1 LNKILNKLLK
11 FWYKFWGYI
20 LLLPNYIL
28 YKYNKPQTLIIVGMH
43 RSGTSCVTRI
53 FNLCDV
59 YLGPS
64 LLEPQHDNPKGFWEN
79 SYIFEINEKI
89 LKQSGGSWDN
99 PPENIKVTFFDK
111 LAMMNVLYNRR
122 NSILGIKDPRLLI
135 TWEAWEPFI
144 ESYTIAGVFRHPF
157 SVSKSLYKRNNFD
170 TLKGVDLWEKYN
182 NKLINF
188 IKSDSVILI
197 DFDNPDSFKD
207 KISNVLQKLDLRLNE
222 HALKFYNP
230 NNRNSDDINA
240 IEDSK
245 ISHLYNLLKSKSA
258 I

>member
-1 LNKILNKLLK
+1 
-11 FWYKFWGYI
+11 
-20 LLLPNYIL
+20 
-28 YKYNKPQTLIIVGMH
+28 MH
-43 RSGTSCVTRI
+43 RSGTSCITRI

-64 LLEPQHDNPKGFWEN
+64 LLEPQSDNPEGFWEN

-89 LKQSGGSWDN
+89 LKQSGGSWNN
-99 PPENIKVTFFDK
+99 PPKKIKVTFFDK
-111 LAMMNVLYNRR
+111 LAMMNVLYNRK

-144 ESYTIAGVFRHPF
+144 ESYTIVGVFRHPF
-157 SVSKSLYKRNNFD
+157 SVSKSLNKRNNFD
-170 TLKGVDLWEKYN
+170 ILKGVDLWGKYN

-188 IKSDSVILI
+188 IKSDNLILI
-197 DFDNPDSFKD
+197 DFDNPNTFKN

-222 HALKFYNP
+222 NALKFYNP

-245 ISHLYNLLKSKSA
+245 ISHLYNLLKSKST